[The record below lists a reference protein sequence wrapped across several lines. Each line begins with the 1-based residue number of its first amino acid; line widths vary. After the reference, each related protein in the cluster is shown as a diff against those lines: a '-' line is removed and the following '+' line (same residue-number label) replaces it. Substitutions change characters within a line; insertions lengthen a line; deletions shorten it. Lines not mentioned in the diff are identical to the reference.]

1 VKSFTG
7 DVMTKDLNISIL
19 MDFYGQ
25 LLSERQ
31 LDMMDMYYNQDLSL
45 AEIAEEIEISRQG
58 VRDSIKRGEKQ
69 LFEFEAKLGLV
80 KRFSDITAQI
90 EKMNEIINNLEDTD
104 EVRELKK
111 ISQNLSED
119 I

>member
-1 VKSFTG
+1 
-7 DVMTKDLNISIL
+7 MAKDLNVSIL

-45 AEIAEEIEISRQG
+45 SEIAEEVEISRQG
-58 VRDSIKRGEKQ
+58 VRDAIKRGEKQ
-69 LFEFEAKLGLV
+69 LTEFEEKLGLI

-90 EKMNEIINNLEDTD
+90 EEMNRIINGLDDME
-104 EVRELKK
+104 EVRKLKD
-111 ISQNLSED
+111 ISQKLSEK

>member
-1 VKSFTG
+1 MKNFTG
-7 DVMTKDLNISIL
+7 DVMAKDLNISML

-31 LDMMDMYYNQDLSL
+31 YDMMDMYYNQDLSL
-45 AEIAEEIEISRQG
+45 AEVAEEVEISRQG

-69 LFEFEAKLGLV
+69 LVGFEEKLGLA

-90 EKMNEIINNLEDTD
+90 EEMDKIINKLDDTD
-104 EVRELKK
+104 DVRKLKE
-111 ISQNLSED
+111 ISQKLSED

>member
-1 VKSFTG
+1 
-7 DVMTKDLNISIL
+7 MTKDLNISIL

-69 LFEFEAKLGLV
+69 LFEFEEKLGLV